1 MENRL
6 KPLLAELLGEQITV
20 YRLRKMTGLG
30 ATAATSAL
38 NDPSYF
44 PTRKTAE
51 TLCRTFNIQPGS
63 FLFFRVP
70 GEEGS

>member
-30 ATAATSAL
+30 SSAASSAL

-63 FLFFRVP
+63 FLFFRAP
-70 GEEGS
+70 GEEG